1 MQTIADIR
9 GRSTGQARLTDEQA
23 YELFESACSRGYTA
37 GFRLYKI
44 YDRAAAFSQIAPN

>member
-1 MQTIADIR
+1 MATIADIR
-9 GRSTGQARLTDEQA
+9 GRTTGETSLTDEQA

-44 YDRAAAFSQIAPN
+44 YDRAEAFQGIAPE